1 MKRLMIQVVK
11 KNVIENIVPIVV
23 ALKNMLEKQRSPLL
37 KELLM
42 YLQELMKDYK
52 NEVKGIVE
60 HALIY
65 MYIENVNLL
74 ESLSPKCVFP

>member
-1 MKRLMIQVVK
+1 MK

-52 NEVKGIVE
+52 NEVKGI
-60 HALIY
+60 ALAI
-65 MYIENVNLL
+65 V
-74 ESLSPKCVFP
+74 

>member
-1 MKRLMIQVVK
+1 MK

-52 NEVKGIVE
+52 NEVKGLTI
-60 HALIY
+60 
-65 MYIENVNLL
+65 
-74 ESLSPKCVFP
+74 SLFIFYKRAQKE